1 MSRGKGGMCGGWRHK
16 LTWFE
21 GGVRRVEELRFYD
34 GVLFLG
40 EGVVGEVGVG
50 CVGSGCV
57 EFLAEDLGRD

>member
-1 MSRGKGGMCGGWRHK
+1 M
-16 LTWFE
+16 TWFE

-50 CVGSGCV
+50 CVGSSGCV
-57 EFLAEDLGRD
+57 ELFAEDLGRD

>member
-1 MSRGKGGMCGGWRHK
+1 M
-16 LTWFE
+16 TWFE

-50 CVGSGCV
+50 CGGSGCCV
-57 EFLAEDLGRD
+57 EFFAEDLGRD